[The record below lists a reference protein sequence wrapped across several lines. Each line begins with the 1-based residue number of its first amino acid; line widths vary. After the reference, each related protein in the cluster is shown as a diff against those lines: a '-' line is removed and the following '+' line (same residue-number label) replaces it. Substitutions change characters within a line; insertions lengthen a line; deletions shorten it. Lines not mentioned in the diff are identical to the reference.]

1 MSWILFIIAGFV
13 IGLVARALV
22 PGKQNLGIIWTTLLG
37 IGGSLLGGFV
47 ANAVTNTPFDRLSI
61 VGLIG
66 GVIGAVVLLLI
77 YGAVMKR
84 RGGGDHHPGHTF
96 GNRRARI

>member
-13 IGLVARALV
+13 IGLVARALI
-22 PGKQNLGIIWTTLLG
+22 PGKQNLGIIMTTLLG
-37 IGGSLLGGFV
+37 IAGSLLGGFI
-47 ANAVTNTPFDRLSI
+47 ANAVTNTSFDRLSI

-84 RGGGDHHPGHTF
+84 RGGGHHTGHTF
-96 GNRRARI
+96 GNRRVRT